1 MDTAEIRKTT
11 SLCKSEF
18 VNKAL
23 AGSHAL
29 AAVRVIRRTELLIGC
44 AGRGIATGDT
54 VSAGGPCPSH
64 RVTHRDVDFIRYKHI
79 AALPHCDIDSRAGCR
94 WNTAYG
100 RLPVLIDNTQRR
112 AVHVQCSRSLLAGF
126 SPHQNSKRKD
136 SCDAKN
142 QPCCI
147 RYFHTVGSLLCASA
161 TRFLC
166 RIAAGALRF
175 NVRDIAQTPAK
186 KASRIFKREAG
197 SGRIFGAKW

>member
-79 AALPHCDIDSRAGCR
+79 TALPHCDIDSHAGCR
-94 WNTAYG
+94 WHTAYG

-147 RYFHTVGSLLCASA
+147 RYFHTFGSLLRAS
-161 TRFLC
+161 
-166 RIAAGALRF
+166 
-175 NVRDIAQTPAK
+175 VRDFVV
-186 KASRIFKREAG
+186 SNR
-197 SGRIFGAKW
+197 S